1 MSLTLEHFS
10 HPKHP
15 LVLKE
20 CDVIADDARCYVCNT
35 SVIASPTYTC
45 SLSSVE
51 CQGFYLHK
59 TCAELP
65 TTIRFHKHN
74 QHPLVLLKRPDD
86 SSCDACGEDVK
97 FSYTCQ
103 DCQFDVCLICA
114 FQQRVLQHE
123 GHPEHIL
130 TLMPRKSLF
139 KCDACSEKAED
150 SSFVCITCDLCI
162 HKECALSPFTI
173 PAPAFHHH
181 PLHLIYSVPTIHRYF
196 NRNCN
201 ICQRRVHTNFWLY
214 YCHKCTYFVHMRCA
228 TSSPTSS
235 SLNEIKEEGSHNDEA
250 DLIELPLHSEESL
263 FDLIISQCRK
273 LQFQF
278 QGKNKNST
286 AISPAPDPP
295 IINKHWSHKEH
306 PLVRFQYSTSEN
318 DNTEKNY
325 DRRELVCDGCI
336 QPITV
341 FHQSYYACNQCGF
354 FLHSFCATQFPGV
367 LVAGACPPHPQHSL
381 KLYGRSIFYTSTLC
395 EICRYNTN
403 GFYYHCK
410 TCNIRIDIRCAFL
423 PTKIKHIS
431 HNHHSLV
438 LRPSS
443 KSVCSVSGKGIK
455 GGVEYG
461 CEICSKF
468 QIRIVCAFYP
478 SKMKHKY
485 DDHPVTLRQPP
496 FFYEGVFYCE
506 ICEGQ
511 VNNQW
516 WLYHCGECDHSLH
529 NHCLRW
535 IESLKF
541 GRTVELDINDQSH
554 TLTLVLKN
562 HTIDTQPMS
571 KCRYCGKYYVS
582 NLFLEC
588 DGCGYLICCPCVIK
602 IKASNKSIHF

>member
-74 QHPLVLLKRPDD
+74 QHPLVLLKHPDD

-228 TSSPTSS
+228 TSSPTS
-235 SLNEIKEEGSHNDEA
+235 A
-250 DLIELPLHSEESL
+250 ESL
-263 FDLIISQCRK
+263 FDLIISQCCK
-273 LQFQF
+273 LQVES
-278 QGKNKNST
+278 QGKEENTIPIST
-286 AISPAPDPP
+286 APDPP
-295 IINKHWSHKEH
+295 IINQHWSHKDH
-306 PLVRFQYSTSEN
+306 PLVQFQFSTSEN
-318 DNTEKNY
+318 DKIENNY
-325 DRRELVCDGCI
+325 DRRELICDGCI
-336 QPITV
+336 QPITIS
-341 FHQSYYACNQCGF
+341 HPSYYACIQCRF
-354 FLHSFCATQFPGV
+354 FLHSFCATKLPVSLLAGV
-367 LVAGACPPHPQHSL
+367 CPPHPHHSL
-381 KLYGRSIFYTSTLC
+381 RLHHNNTFYTFVVC
-395 EICRYNTN
+395 EVCCFDTN
-403 GFYYHCK
+403 GFHYLCE
-410 TCNIRIDIRCAFL
+410 TCDITIDIRCAFL
-423 PTKIKHIS
+423 PTKIKHKS
-431 HNHHSLV
+431 HKHHSLI

-443 KSVCSVSGKGIK
+443 KFKCSASGFNFE
-455 GGVEYG
+455 GVPVPHYG
-461 CEICSKF
+461 CETCSNF
-468 QIRIVCAFYP
+468 HIDIASAFYP
-478 SKMKHKY
+478 GRMKHRY
-485 DDHPVTLRQPP
+485 DDHPVTLRLPP

-506 ICEGQ
+506 TCEDQ
-511 VNNQW
+511 VNNQR
-516 WLYHCGECDHSLH
+516 WLYHCDECDHSFH
-529 NHCLRW
+529 NHCLLWGGSVKLERN
-535 IESLKF
+535 I
-541 GRTVELDINDQSH
+541 ELDINDQSTH
-554 TLTLVLKN
+554 T
-562 HTIDTQPMS
+562 
-571 KCRYCGKYYVS
+571 
-582 NLFLEC
+582 
-588 DGCGYLICCPCVIK
+588 YLGGEDSYKKDPSRVQL
-602 IKASNKSIHF
+602 